1 MKPITEAFR
10 KASGKSDAKNPLIE
24 QSVLNLFKEVST
36 RVPAYKNFL
45 KVHDVN
51 PSSIRTIQ
59 DFRKLPIVDKK
70 NYLTKYPLADLCWDG
85 TLDHSRII
93 SVSSGSTGEPFF
105 WPRGVWQDQEGA
117 QMHAQIY
124 REIFA
129 ADKKSTLIII
139 CFSMGT
145 WIAGSYTATSTIAAA
160 EAGIKMNLV
169 TPGIE
174 KEEAVKAIKH
184 LGSQYEQIIIAGYPP
199 FTKDILDEGLRQ
211 GIRWNKLNVKFMW
224 AGEAFSEEWRDY
236 VLQHVGSKNPFY
248 GGINIYGSADAAMLG
263 HETPVSILL
272 RRILN
277 RRPALRR
284 STFGNE
290 VLPSI
295 MQYDPA
301 RRYFEVEGGEM
312 IFSAYSGI
320 PLLRYN
326 IHDTG
331 GILSYEEGTQLA
343 GPAFADG
350 LKKYS
355 IDPTPWQL
363 PFLYLNGR
371 KDFTATIYAVNIY
384 PENIKAALVD
394 PKLRGWVTGKF
405 TMATRNKTDMD
416 QYFEIN
422 IELAKDIPAD
432 NEYRD
437 IASQTIIAKLTKL
450 NGEYRKLRSAIGGKA
465 DPVVHLIE
473 FGNKEHFAN
482 GVKHRWVKR

>member
-1 MKPITEAFR
+1 MKLTEALR
-10 KASGKSDAKNPLIE
+10 STSKKSDSKTATVE
-24 QSVLNLFKEVST
+24 QSELKLFREVSS
-36 RVPAYKNFL
+36 RVPAYEDFL
-45 KVHDVN
+45 KTNDVN
-51 PSSIRTIQ
+51 PARIKTID
-59 DFRKLPIVDKK
+59 DFHKLPIVDKK

-85 TLDHSRII
+85 TLAHSRII

-105 WPRGVWQDQEGA
+105 WPRGAWQDQEGG
-117 QMHAQIY
+117 QMHAQLY

-129 ADKKSTLIII
+129 ADKKSTLIVI

-145 WIAGSYTATSTIAAA
+145 WIAGSYTAASTIAAA
-160 EAGIKMNLV
+160 EEGIKMNLV

-184 LGSQYEQIIIAGYPP
+184 LGRQYEQIIIAGFPP
-199 FTKDILDEGLRQ
+199 FTKDILDEGIRQ

-236 VLQHVGSKNPFY
+236 VLQYVGSKNPYFS
-248 GGINIYGSADAAMLG
+248 GVNIYGSADAAMLG

-277 RRPALRR
+277 RRPALRL
-284 STFGNE
+284 STFGSE

-295 MQYDPA
+295 MQYDPS

-312 IFSAYSGI
+312 VFSAYSGI

-331 GILSYEEGTQLA
+331 GILSYEEGVNLA
-343 GPAFADG
+343 GPAFAEG
-350 LKKYS
+350 LKKHA
-355 IDPTPWQL
+355 IDPAPWHL
-363 PFLYLNGR
+363 PFIYLNGR

-384 PENIKAALVD
+384 TENIKAALVD
-394 PKLRGWVTGKF
+394 PKMRGWGTGKF

-422 IELAKDIPAD
+422 IELAKGIPPES
-432 NEYRD
+432 EYRT
-437 IASQTIIAKLTKL
+437 IASQTIITKLTKM
-450 NGEYRKLRSAIGGKA
+450 NGEYRKLRSAIGEKA

-473 FGNKEHFAN
+473 FGDKEHFAN